1 MARNLTRL
9 TPPRIDWLKVKNR
22 ILSPKYDLSLVF
34 VGDAEMKRINGRYRR
49 KNKPTNVLA
58 FGLGK
63 NYGEIFIDLPF
74 ATREAKSAGRSA
86 RTHLLFLYIHALLHL
101 KGFGHD
107 NTKQS
112 KIMNKMEQKWLEI
125 LS

>member
-9 TPPRIDWLKVKNR
+9 ALPRIPWSKIKNR
-22 ILSPKYDLSLVF
+22 VLFAKYDLSLVF

-58 FGLGK
+58 FGLCK

-86 RTHLLFLYIHALLHL
+86 RRHLLFLYIHALLHL